1 MLLETQLK
9 DVMTSEDRE
18 VRWNG
23 LFLLMMLS
31 RLPSVYEVVLLV
43 KCLHQSQIRTLV
55 YVLCFFLLNSG

>member
-23 LFLLMMLS
+23 FLSLMMLIA
-31 RLPSVYEVVLLV
+31 PGYEVALFI
-43 KCLHQSQIRTLV
+43 KCLFHSQIRTIAH
-55 YVLCFFLLNSG
+55 VLCFFLFNSE